1 MFAGVCDVS
10 AGTPATTT
18 SELTPTI
25 NNKYGKDCPGTDE
38 PSR

>member
-1 MFAGVCDVS
+1 MFAGGYVVS
-10 AGTPATTT
+10 VGISTTTT
-18 SELTPTI
+18 SELAPTI